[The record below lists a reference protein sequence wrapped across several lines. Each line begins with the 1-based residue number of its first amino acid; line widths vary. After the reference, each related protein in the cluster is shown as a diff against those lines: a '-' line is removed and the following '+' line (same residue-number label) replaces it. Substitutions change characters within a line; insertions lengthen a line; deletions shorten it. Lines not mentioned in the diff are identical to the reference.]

1 MKPAPFE
8 YHAPDTLAD
17 ALDILARLGAE
28 ATPLAGGQSLAP
40 LMNLRLARPLNI
52 VDLNRIESLSSV
64 RVEGDLLEV
73 GALVRHSVMERSD
86 DVHRAFPVGRVVAPF
101 IGYPAIRHRGTV
113 VGSIAHADP
122 AAEWPCVALA
132 FDAKITLARAGS
144 TRIVPADGFFK
155 TMLTT
160 VREPDE
166 LITQVAFSTTF
177 DSWGFYEFA
186 RRYGDF
192 AVIAAAVAARVSDGM
207 VTEAR
212 ISLAGA
218 GDRPMRLLGAEAVL
232 IGRSLDGNSAAAVA
246 KASVQMVEP
255 LGDIHGSAG
264 YRKDLVG
271 VAVERALVDAANRG
285 G

>member
-1 MKPAPFE
+1 
-8 YHAPDTLAD
+8 
-17 ALDILARLGAE
+17 
-28 ATPLAGGQSLAP
+28 
-40 LMNLRLARPLNI
+40 MNLRLARPTNV
-52 VDLNRIESLSSV
+52 VDLNRIESLASLLV
-64 RVEGDLLEV
+64 QDDVLEV
-73 GALVRHSVMERSD
+73 GALVRHASMERSEE
-86 DVHRAFPVGRVVAPF
+86 VHRAFPVARAVAPF
-101 IGYPAIRHRGTV
+101 IGYPAIRHRGTL

-132 FDAKITLARAGS
+132 FDAEVTLARAGS
-144 TRIVPADGFFK
+144 TRTVVADRFFT

-177 DSWGFYEFA
+177 DSWGFHEFA

-192 AVIAAAVAARVSDGM
+192 AVIAAAVSARVSDDV

-218 GDRPMRLLGAEAVL
+218 GDRPMRVAAAEGVL
-232 IGRSLDGNSAAAVA
+232 VGRRLDRDSAAAAAEAAVD
-246 KASVQMVEP
+246 VVEP

-264 YRKDLVG
+264 YRRDLVG
-271 VAVERALVDAANRG
+271 VAVQRAVVDAAQRSG
-285 G
+285 